1 LLDEINTL
9 LTRIK
14 AAHGVRI
21 VDAFKNSALQEAP
34 ERERVNRLLVPIRD
48 VL

>member
-9 LTRIK
+9 LTRIE
-14 AAHGVRI
+14 AAHSVRI

-34 ERERVNRLLVPIRD
+34 ERESVNRLLVEIRD
-48 VL
+48 AL